1 MDLFLLNSIREG
13 LPNVVLEA
21 MALEVPVVATRVA
34 GVPALIRPGQTGWLI
49 EPQDPAMLDN
59 SVLDCLEGTR
69 TNQFVQNA
77 RLLIESDFSFDRRM
91 KKVASIYDAM
101 SWKHS

>member
-34 GVPALIRPGQTGWLI
+34 GVPSLIRPGQTGWLI

-91 KKVASIYDAM
+91 QRVASIYDAM